1 MPIKMLP
8 ALAAALLAAAAASAQ
23 TAPSA
28 ATSATPA
35 VPATTGPRIDPQALH
50 IALSSLLLAATKMAV
65 EEVLR
70 KTGHAPDSNAAAH
83 VGAPDYLTSSEIS
96 SITVRQ
102 GGVLD
107 VHFTSAVSHDLVR
120 VRLRPVR
127 EGDAIQWSCTSPDI
141 VQIQAVE
148 SYCSYRPDGH

>member
-1 MPIKMLP
+1 MQIKILP
-8 ALAAALLAAAAASAQ
+8 VLAAVLFAAAVHAQ
-23 TAPSA
+23 TAPPA
-28 ATSATPA
+28 ATST
-35 VPATTGPRIDPQALH
+35 VPAAPAAGPRIDPQALH

-83 VGAPDYLTSSEIS
+83 VGAPDYLTSNEIS
-96 SITVRQ
+96 SITVRK

-107 VHFTSAVSHDLVR
+107 VHFTSAVSPDLIR

-127 EGDAIQWSCTSPDI
+127 AGDAIRWSCTSPDI
-141 VQIQAVE
+141 VRIQAVE
-148 SYCSYRPDGH
+148 SYCSYHPDGH